1 MKRLRYILLL
11 LLVAILTGCD
21 ATIHEYPDTEFRPD
35 IVTVTLNLEFDTEM
49 PLYKQQQHTRT
60 NNLKSSDFDIRYIVN
75 VYPASAYRQVNGDV
89 VASYTF
95 TKAEVDSWDNTV
107 QFELE
112 RNFYDFVV
120 WADYV
125 DADSEA
131 DKYYNTS
138 DFNLISLNG
147 ALSGSN
153 DFRDAFIG
161 YGKYDLTAE
170 PAPYTYTIPM
180 ERPMAKYRFISTDV
194 DTFISRMME
203 IKKKRLEASRGEDE
217 ETKADTEDTKVD
229 TKVEVDIND
238 YYVVFRYAQYYN
250 TAYNALL
257 NMPAAPDMGYS
268 FTSTIQQLSDTEA
281 EIGFDYVF
289 VGEDTKVWVA
299 LEIYERSKEGD
310 DVKIGGVDKF
320 LVELSRSKL
329 TEVRG
334 KFLTSQEDGGVGI
347 NPDFDG
353 EITIPI

>member
-11 LLVAILTGCD
+11 LLVAVLTGCD
-21 ATIHEYPDTEFRPD
+21 ATIHEYPDTELHPD
-35 IVTVTLNLEFDTEM
+35 IVTVTLNLEFNTEM
-49 PLYKQQQHTRT
+49 PLYKQQEHTRSS
-60 NNLKSSDFDIRYIVN
+60 NLKSSDFDIRYIVN
-75 VYPASAYRQVNGDV
+75 VYPASAYRQVSGDV

-125 DADSEA
+125 DADTA
-131 DKYYNTS
+131 TDKYYSTS

-147 ALSGSN
+147 ELSGSN
-153 DFRDAFIG
+153 DFRDAFVG
-161 YGKYDLTAE
+161 YGKYDLTAAA
-170 PAPYTYTIPM
+170 APYNYTIPM

-203 IKKKRLEASRGEDE
+203 IKKKRLEASRVEG
-217 ETKADTEDTKVD
+217 EDTKVD

-238 YYVVFRYAQYYN
+238 YYVVFRYAGYLN
-250 TAYNALL
+250 TAYNALY
-257 NMPAAPDMGYS
+257 NMPAVPLMGYS

-289 VGEDTKVWVA
+289 VGDDTKASVA
-299 LEIYERSKEGD
+299 LEIYEKSKDDKSE

-320 LVELSRSKL
+320 FVELSRSKL

-334 KFLTSQEDGGVGI
+334 KFLTSQEEGGVGI